1 MQLDRLEL
9 FVDKL
14 IRDEVEHFVVEHSY
28 NKDLISVFVELT
40 NEKIREYAFLYGKL
54 KYISK

>member
-1 MQLDRLEL
+1 MQIDKLEL

-14 IRDEVEHFVVEHSY
+14 VYEDVEHFVVPHSH
-28 NKDLISVFVELT
+28 NEGLVSVFVELT
-40 NEKIREYAFLYGKL
+40 NGKIREYAFLFGKL